1 MVAGKDE
8 DVTGLLAADGINIL
22 INGISGALIP
32 VLRNAHLWRKYF
44 DEISQAHQYGPAATN
59 VAIEAERFVLREDED
74 AAQVAVQAIGE
85 RDVNDAVHA
94 AEWDSGFRAVARQ
107 WPQALSLAACQEH
120 AQSVAHRSCH
130 RNFLQECPGRRII
143 LAAEKEASIRREFFG
158 RRIL

>member
-1 MVAGKDE
+1 MVAGEDE

-85 RDVNDAVHA
+85 RDVDDAVHA
-94 AEWDSGFRAVARQ
+94 AERDGGFRAVTRQ
-107 WPQALSLAACQEH
+107 RPQAFTLAACQEH
-120 AQSVAHRSCH
+120 AECVAHQRRH
-130 RNFLQECPGRRII
+130 RKFLQMLG
-143 LAAEKEASIRREFFG
+143 LEKSF
-158 RRIL
+158 